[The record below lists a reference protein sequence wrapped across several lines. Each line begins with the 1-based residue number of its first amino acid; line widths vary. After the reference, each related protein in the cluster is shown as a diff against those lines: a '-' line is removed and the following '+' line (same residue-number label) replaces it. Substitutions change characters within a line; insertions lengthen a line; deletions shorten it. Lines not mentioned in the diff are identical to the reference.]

1 MTRIPIDDDNVPPT
15 VDETM
20 KDVEPFPADA
30 EAPAPAGEA
39 GHGGAAAGHAAGDP
53 VSTLKAERDDLYNR
67 LARTTADFKNAQKRM
82 QAEFDQRVAYA
93 NQSVIK
99 SLLPVIDNFE
109 RALAVDPAKVDV
121 KNILKGLQMVHDQW
135 ISVLKQQQVTEI
147 APAPGDPFDAA
158 AGMEAVMQQAPPPE
172 LAGKG
177 QVVIQAFAKGY
188 KLQDRVLRPAQVAVS
203 TT

>member
-1 MTRIPIDDDNVPPT
+1 MTRIPIDDGNDMPG
-15 VDETM
+15 VDETV
-20 KDVEPFPADA
+20 KGAEPFPADA
-30 EAPAPAGEA
+30 DAPFAPDEPAAHPGDV
-39 GHGGAAAGHAAGDP
+39 AAA
-53 VSTLKAERDDLYNR
+53 LKAERDDLYNR

-82 QAEFDQRVAYA
+82 QTEFDQRVAYA

-147 APAPGDPFDAA
+147 APNPGDPFDAA
-158 AGMEAVMQQAPPPE
+158 VGMEAVMQQAPPPE

-177 QVVIQAFAKGY
+177 QVVIQTFAKGY